1 MDSLGIDIGLIS
13 VKATMLRDGD
23 ELWTDT
29 VDHEGEIQGALL
41 SILKQREVLEGTPTL
56 TTGNAGRN
64 QVATEKAIPPQAI
77 EAALA
82 AVDERPDAVVS
93 LGGESIVV
101 YTLGDGGMTQEAIT
115 GDKCA
120 AGTGEFFRQQLGR
133 MDLKLD
139 VLDRIPDDTTPHALS
154 SRCSVFMKSDCTH
167 KLNKKEATK
176 EEIVVSLADVMASK
190 VVEFLTR
197 ARVDGGLAAGPGPSR
212 HDEAPRSQGARR
224 ANSECYST
232 DEERSERGWIG
243 GAGDAERTCSKAP
256 KGRILLIGGV
266 TRNRFLRKFLEQR
279 LPNLQFITPPQAAH
293 FESYGAAHLAAA
305 GHGTPLPAR
314 DAMFEAGAVTF
325 ERYGNLAESAHLVT
339 RLESERGEIV
349 AGREYVLGIDGGSTT
364 TKAVL
369 VDAETRKIVAEHYG
383 RTHGDPVEALRNV
396 LSEIRGQV
404 RAAIGRKKIHIN
416 LAATT
421 GSSRE
426 VLGVFAETAGIYN
439 EIIAHTVGTTHFQP
453 DIDTIFEIGG
463 QDAKYVY
470 IKNGV
475 PIDYAMNEACSAGT
489 GSFLEES
496 AAGDLNIRTAPEIG
510 PIAMRSD
517 GPLRFGEHCSAFINS
532 DIRKAIQ
539 EGASRADIM
548 AGIVFSVVSNY
559 LNRVVGNRAIGGGI
573 VLQGGVAKNP
583 AVPIAFAAV
592 VKQPILVPPDPELLG
607 AFGVALLALEKH
619 ADGSLDKGD
628 FALDG
633 LIKRPM
639 QHGKLFPCKTC
650 ENLCPI
656 QTLFVGEER
665 NRYFFGGRCNQWAN
679 ARRKKEI
686 QLGDEEDLVAL
697 REKLMFG
704 EYAPDPATF
713 KGRTSVKVGIP
724 RAFSVYSLWPMYSWF
739 FHDLGVPVHLSEES
753 HREGVQRAESAFC
766 LPGEL
771 AHGMTED
778 LVRAGVD
785 YYFFPH
791 LMHMESMEEGTPST
805 LCPLTQGLPYYL
817 RPAFDIPDARI
828 LRPVIDFSGGYGSG
842 SAGFI
847 EMAEQL
853 GFSKEEGVRAFRVGL
868 NQQLA
873 FWDHIRELGRQA
885 LKQAEEGDQVVIALF
900 GRPYNTFA
908 PEANMGIPR
917 KFLTRGHRI
926 IPFDFFPVSDE
937 EMSDNMYWY
946 YGQLN
951 MKAARLV
958 KDLDNVHLAYISNFG
973 CAPDSFML
981 HFVRWFMG
989 TKPYLVLELD
999 SHTADAGVDT
1009 RIEAFLDIIEG
1020 YRKKAAGLED
1030 KPFSQ
1035 RYRMEL
1041 DGVNTH
1047 ILDHHTGEKLGMDHP
1062 RVRMVFPSMG
1072 LYSTQAMTAIA
1083 NQHGLRCEYLPTVD
1097 QSAIHLARSVSSGKE
1112 CIPTLIVLGQMLR
1125 MQAEDPPAEDEVL
1138 AFLVPKTTGPC
1149 RTGQYAPYYERTFA
1163 DLGIDNVAIMNLNS
1177 DNGYQELGPLFNK
1190 LAWYALVL
1198 GDYFKDMELALRILA
1213 EDPGAAMA
1221 EFMKIWADVV
1231 QVLRDDITQLYTHLE
1246 QVAVPRLQAIPK
1258 KGDADA
1264 LSKVIVVGEIYVRRD
1279 DHSVS
1284 ELIDHLVENKIYP
1297 KVTGITEWINYC
1309 DYSQEK
1315 IAEKGMSDVP
1325 WYKKPAAKQFSRFV
1339 GMKVEQF
1346 FMRAIEERVA
1356 EILRPSG
1363 LTVSFPH
1370 DMREIFEDVDEFTH
1384 MDFETEATVSS
1395 LTASKA
1401 VQQGYDGI
1409 IAIAPFACL
1418 PGRLIKAMLEPYS
1431 RQRAIPMLTIE
1442 ADGLRFP
1449 PNVISRLEIFM
1460 LNVLRRGDRDSD
1472 TTFQRL
1478 TAPPPDAG
1486 KGVASS

>member
-13 VKATMLRDGD
+13 VKVTMLHDGA

-41 SILKQREVLEGTPTL
+41 QILEQRQVPAGTSTL
-56 TTGNAGRN
+56 TTGNAGRH
-64 QVATEKAIPPQAI
+64 QVATQKAIPPQAI
-77 EAALA
+77 EAALSK
-82 AVDERPDAVVS
+82 VDVKPDAVVS

-101 YTLGDGGMTQEAIT
+101 FTLNDDGLTQEAIT

-139 VLDRIPDDTTPHALS
+139 VLDRIPDDTVPQPLS

-197 ARVDGGLAAGPGPSR
+197 ARV
-212 HDEAPRSQGARR
+212 
-224 ANSECYST
+224 ANGT
-232 DEERSERGWIG
+232 
-243 GAGDAERTCSKAP
+243 
-256 KGRILLIGGV
+256 ILLIGGV
-266 TRNRFLRKFLEQR
+266 TKNRFLRRFLEQR
-279 LPNLQFITPPQAAH
+279 LPDLTFVTPKQAAY
-293 FESYGAAHLAAA
+293 FESFGAAHLAAA
-305 GHGTPLPAR
+305 GHGTPLPPR
-314 DAMFEAGAVTF
+314 EQMFDAGAVTF
-325 ERYGNLAESAHLVT
+325 ERYGSLAEAAKLVT
-339 RLESERGEIV
+339 RLPSQRGDIV
-349 AGREYVLGIDGGSTT
+349 AGKEYVLGIDGGSTT

-369 VDAETRKIVAEHYG
+369 VDSETRMIVAEHYG

-396 LSEIRGQV
+396 LSEIRKQV
-404 RAAIGRKKIHIN
+404 RTAIGRKKIKIS

-426 VLGVFAETAGIYN
+426 VLGVFAETEGIYN
-439 EIIAHTVGTTHFQP
+439 EIIAHTVGTTHFKP

-470 IKNGV
+470 IKNSV

-496 AAGDLNIRTAPEIG
+496 ASGDLNIKTAPEIG
-510 PIAMRSD
+510 PIALQST

-539 EGASRADIM
+539 EGANRPDIM

-559 LNRVVGNRAIGGGI
+559 LNRVVGNRQIGQSI

-592 VKQPILVPPDPELLG
+592 VGQPILVPPDPELLG
-607 AFGVALLALEKH
+607 AFGVALLALQKNAE
-619 ADGSLDKGD
+619 GSLEKGD
-628 FALDG
+628 FALNT
-633 LIKRPM
+633 LISRQM
-639 QHGKLFPCKTC
+639 EHGKLFPCKSC

-656 QTLFVGEER
+656 QTLFVGKER
-665 NRYFFGGRCNQWAN
+665 HRYYFGGRCNQWAN
-679 ARRKKEI
+679 ARRKKDI
-686 QLGDEEDLVAL
+686 QLGDETDLVAL
-697 REKLMFG
+697 REKLMF
-704 EYAPDPATF
+704 EQYAPDPTTF
-713 KGRTSVKVGIP
+713 RGRTPARVGIP

-739 FHDLGVPVHLSEES
+739 FHDLGVPVHLSETS

-778 LVRAGVD
+778 LVRAKVD

-791 LMHMESMEEGTPST
+791 LMHMESMEEDTPST

-817 RPAFDIPDARI
+817 RPAFDIPDDRI
-828 LRPVIDFSGGYGSG
+828 LRPVIDFSGGYETGS
-842 SAGFI
+842 SGFI

-853 GFSKEEGVRAFRVGL
+853 GFTKDEGLRAFRVGL
-868 NQQLA
+868 NQQMA
-873 FWDHIRELGRQA
+873 FWDHLRELGRQA
-885 LKQAEEGDQVVIALF
+885 LEQAAQGDDVVIALF
-900 GRPYNTFA
+900 GRPYNAFA
-908 PEANMGIPR
+908 AEANMGIPR
-917 KFLTRGHRI
+917 KFITRGHRI
-926 IPFDFFPVSDE
+926 IPFDFFPISDE
-937 EMSDNMYWY
+937 EMTDNMYWY

-951 MKAARLV
+951 MKSARLV
-958 KDLDNVHLAYISNFG
+958 KQMPNVHLAYVSNFG

-981 HFVRWFMG
+981 HFIRWFMG
-989 TKPYLVLELD
+989 AKPYLVLEMD

-1009 RIEAFLDIIEG
+1009 RIEAFLDIITG
-1020 YRKKAAGLED
+1020 YREKASGLTEV
-1030 KPFSQ
+1030 PFKT
-1035 RYRMEL
+1035 RYTMDLNGAQTTIHDHKTGEQL
-1041 DGVNTH
+1041 P
-1047 ILDHHTGEKLGMDHP
+1047 LDHE
-1062 RVRMVFPSMG
+1062 RVRVVFPSMG
-1072 LYSTQAMTAIA
+1072 LYSTQAINAIA
-1083 NQHGLRCEYLPTVD
+1083 NQHGLRSEYLPTVD
-1097 QSAIHLARSVSSGKE
+1097 QAAIHLARSVSSGKE
-1112 CIPTLIVLGQMLR
+1112 CIPTLIVLGQMLK
-1125 MQAEDPPAEDEVL
+1125 MQAENPPADEEVL

-1163 DLGIDNVAIMNLNS
+1163 ELGIDNVAIMNLNS
-1177 DNGYQELGPLFNK
+1177 DNGYLELGPMFSK

-1213 EDPGAAMA
+1213 EDPKTAMA
-1221 EFMKIWADVV
+1221 EFMDIWAGVV
-1231 QVLRDDITQLYTHLE
+1231 QMLREDITELYPHLE
-1246 QVAVPRLQAIPK
+1246 QVALPRLAAIPT
-1258 KGDADA
+1258 KGKADDLA
-1264 LSKVIVVGEIYVRRD
+1264 KVIVVGEIYVRRD

-1284 ELIDHLVENKIYP
+1284 ELIDNLVENGIYP

-1315 IAEKGMSDVP
+1315 IAAKGMADVP
-1325 WYKKPAAKQFSRFV
+1325 WYKKPAAPQFGRWA
-1339 GMKVEQF
+1339 GMKAEQL

-1356 EILRPSG
+1356 GLLAPSG

-1370 DMREIFEDVDEFTH
+1370 DMREIFEDVDKFTS

-1401 VQQGYDGI
+1401 IEQGYDGI

-1431 RQRAIPMLTIE
+1431 RQRGIPMLTVE

-1460 LNVLRRGDRDSD
+1460 LNVLRRNDKGTVS
-1472 TTFQRL
+1472 FQTL
-1478 TAPPPDAG
+1478 SVPPAVPTAEDMPG
-1486 KGVASS
+1486 S

>member
-13 VKATMLRDGD
+13 VKVTLLRDGA
-23 ELWTDT
+23 EVWTDT

-41 SILKQREVLEGTPTL
+41 HILEQRQVPPGTTAL

-64 QVATEKAIPPQAI
+64 QVSTEKAIPPQAI
-77 EAALA
+77 EAALQ
-82 AVDERPDAVVS
+82 AVGEQPDAVVS

-101 YTLGDGGMTQEAIT
+101 FTFNDMGQTQETIT

-139 VLDRIPDDTTPHALS
+139 VLDRIPDDTKPHALS

-197 ARVDGGLAAGPGPSR
+197 ARVTS
-212 HDEAPRSQGARR
+212 
-224 ANSECYST
+224 
-232 DEERSERGWIG
+232 
-243 GAGDAERTCSKAP
+243 
-256 KGRILLIGGV
+256 GRILLIGGV
-266 TRNRFLRKFLEQR
+266 TKNRFVRGFLEQR
-279 LPNLQFITPPQAAH
+279 LPNLSFVTPRQAAY
-293 FESYGAAHLAAA
+293 FEAFGAAHLAAA
-305 GHGTPLPAR
+305 GHGTPLPPR
-314 DAMFEAGAVTF
+314 EQMFDAGAVTF
-325 ERYGNLAESAHLVT
+325 ERYASLDKAEALVT
-339 RLESERGEIV
+339 RLPSKRGEIV
-349 AGREYVLGIDGGSTT
+349 AGKEYVLGIDGGSTT

-369 VDAETRKIVAEHYG
+369 VDAETRMIVAEHYG
-383 RTHGDPVEALRNV
+383 RTHGDPVEALRVV
-396 LSEIRGQV
+396 LKEIRKQV
-404 RAAIGRKKIHIN
+404 RAAIGRKKIKIS

-453 DIDTIFEIGG
+453 GIDTIFEIGG

-470 IKNGV
+470 IKNSV

-496 AAGDLNIRTAPEIG
+496 ASGDLNIKTAPEIG
-510 PIAMRSD
+510 PIAMRST

-539 EGASRADIM
+539 EGANRPDIM

-559 LNRVVGNRAIGGGI
+559 LNRVVGNRTIGNNI

-607 AFGVALLALEKH
+607 AFGVALLALDKH
-619 ADGSLDKGD
+619 NEGSLDKGD

-633 LIKRPM
+633 LISRPM
-639 QHGKLFPCKTC
+639 ERGKLFPCKTC

-656 QTLFVGEER
+656 QTLFVGKER

-686 QLGDEEDLVAL
+686 VLGDDEDLVAL
-697 REKLMFG
+697 RERLMFR
-704 EYAPDPATF
+704 EYAPTADTF
-713 KGRTSVKVGIP
+713 RARTPVTVGIP

-739 FHDLGVPVHLSEES
+739 FHDLGVPVHLSEKS
-753 HREGVQRAESAFC
+753 HRAGVQRAESAFC

-778 LVRAGVD
+778 LVLAGVD

-791 LMHMESMEEGTPST
+791 LQHMESMEEGTPST

-817 RPAFDIPDARI
+817 RPAFDIPDNRI

-842 SAGFI
+842 SEGFI
-847 EMAEQL
+847 AMAEQL
-853 GFSKEEGVRAFRVGL
+853 GFTKEEGLRAFRVGM
-868 NQQLA
+868 NQQFA
-873 FWDHIRELGRQA
+873 FWDHLRELGRQA
-885 LKQAEEGDQVVIALF
+885 LKQAEEGDKVVIALF
-900 GRPYNTFA
+900 GRPYNAF
-908 PEANMGIPR
+908 PQEANMGIPR
-917 KFLTRGHRI
+917 KFVTRGHRL
-926 IPFDFFPVSDE
+926 IPFDFLPISDE

-958 KDLDNVHLAYISNFG
+958 KDLKNIHLCYISNFG

-981 HFVRWFMG
+981 HFIRWFMG
-989 TKPYLVLELD
+989 AKPYLVLELD

-1009 RIEAFLDIIEG
+1009 RIEAFLDIIDG
-1020 YRKKAAGLED
+1020 YRKKADGLTETPFQTRYTMDLAGSE
-1030 KPFSQ
+1030 
-1035 RYRMEL
+1035 
-1041 DGVNTH
+1041 TTIH
-1047 ILDHHTGEKLGMDHP
+1047 DHKTGEMLPLHHE
-1062 RVRMVFPSMG
+1062 RVRVVFPSMG

-1083 NQHGLRCEYLPTVD
+1083 GQHGLKAEYLPTAD
-1097 QSAIHLARSVSSGKE
+1097 LSAIHMARSVSSGKE
-1112 CIPTLIVLGQMLR
+1112 CIPTLIVLGQMLKQ
-1125 MQAEDPPAEDEVL
+1125 QAENPPVKDEVL

-1177 DNGYQELGPLFNK
+1177 DNGYLELGPMFSK

-1213 EDPGAAMA
+1213 VDPDAAMA
-1221 EFMKIWADVV
+1221 EFMDIWAGVV
-1231 QVLRDDITQLYTHLE
+1231 QVLREDITKLYPHLE
-1246 QVAVPRLQAIPK
+1246 QQVMPRLMAIPTT
-1258 KGDADA
+1258 GTAEELA
-1264 LSKVIVVGEIYVRRD
+1264 KVIVVGEIYVRRD

-1284 ELIDHLVENKIYP
+1284 ELIDHLVQNKIYP
-1297 KVTGITEWINYC
+1297 KVTGITEWISYC
-1309 DYSQEK
+1309 DYSQERM
-1315 IAEKGMSDVP
+1315 AAKGMEKVP
-1325 WYKKPAAKQFSRFV
+1325 WYKKPSTPQFGRWA
-1339 GMKVEQF
+1339 GMKVEQA
-1346 FMRAIEERVA
+1346 FMRAIEERIA
-1356 EILRPSG
+1356 GILRPAE
-1363 LTVSFPH
+1363 LTVKFPH
-1370 DMREIFEDVDEFTH
+1370 DMRAIFKNVDKFTS

-1395 LTASKA
+1395 LTASQAMK
-1401 VQQGYDGI
+1401 QGYDGI
-1409 IAIAPFACL
+1409 VAIAPFACL
-1418 PGRLIKAMLEPYS
+1418 PGRLIKAMMEPYS
-1431 RQRAIPMLTIE
+1431 RDRGIPMITVE

-1460 LNVLRRGDRDSD
+1460 LNVLRRKQQGEGG
-1472 TTFQRL
+1472 FQHL
-1478 TAPPPDAG
+1478 TAPPVQKSGAEDMPG
-1486 KGVASS
+1486 S